1 MRFFLILFVLLLQS
15 AALQAQERQWR
26 LDASDKDAFLVFG
39 VPDTDDAGLSFWCKI
54 GSGTVSIF
62 APFDRSLIKKDQTA
76 PVELAI
82 DEQKFAIK
90 MKASLDVNSKTGS
103 LQGPVSVNGTVMQA
117 VTNANTFSFTAFG
130 QRKNYPLADAD
141 VAGLLRVCG
150 GF

>member
-1 MRFFLILFVLLLQS
+1 MRLTVFVLCFVINLQPS
-15 AALQAQERQWR
+15 LAQERQWR

-62 APFDRSLIKKDQTA
+62 APFDRNLIKKDQTA

-90 MKASLDVNSKTGS
+90 MKASLDVSSKTGS
-103 LQGPVSVNGTVMQA
+103 LQGPVSVDGTVMQA
-117 VTNANTFSFTAFG
+117 VANSNTFSFTAFG